1 MVKYEIKVELS
12 KTEEIQTLI
21 EEAYFRD
28 GFGGKIIGKQHFLSI
43 TPEDD
48 INWSIFSGLNN
59 TTCKILNDEVIDGT
73 LRVLIDEQNQ
83 NEIRLY
89 PISVYCIK
97 ESDRY
102 IFY

>member
-12 KTEEIQTLI
+12 KTQEIQTLI
-21 EEAYFRD
+21 EKAYFED

-48 INWSIFSGLNN
+48 VNWTIFNGLHNA
-59 TTCKILNDEVIDGT
+59 TCKILNEEVIDGA
-73 LRVLIDEQNQ
+73 LRFVIDQQDEA
-83 NEIRLY
+83 EIRLY

-97 ESDRY
+97 ESDKY